1 MRPSK
6 TKTAFTLVE
15 LLVVIAIIGTL
26 MGLLL
31 PAVQSAREAG
41 RRNTCMN
48 NISQLG
54 KALVALDSQRGFLP
68 GWRNPCI
75 SGTMTGVASANFGY
89 FYSWPVPLLPL
100 IERRDIYRVGQDAA
114 LGLIPAPASSSYLE
128 IFACPSSPGDTSSS
142 ALAYVGNCGSG
153 NATAATAAALK
164 GEGVFLQSTGTAG
177 VRVGLD
183 FIGGGDGTATTIMLS
198 ERNGP
203 FVATP
208 LSWSVSGTA
217 PNDFTLNRTTTPA
230 FVLSGT
236 ADSGKVINSGTGSDV
251 VDFPSSNHPGGVLAV
266 FCDGHSMFLKETI
279 APRVLSQLM
288 TSRSDSLPAGNV
300 YGALNVLN
308 EAEFK

>member
-6 TKTAFTLVE
+6 TKTGFTLVE

-54 KALVALDSQRGFLP
+54 KAVIALDSQRGFLP
-68 GWRNPCI
+68 GWKNPCI
-75 SGTMTGVASANFGY
+75 SGTMTGTTAANFGN

-100 IERRDIYRVGQDAA
+100 IERRDIYRTGQDGN
-114 LGLIPAPASSSYLE
+114 LGLITTASNSYLE
-128 IFACPSSPGDTSSS
+128 IFACPSSPGDTSSPT
-142 ALAYVGNCGSG
+142 LAYVGNCGSG
-153 NATAATAAALK
+153 AATAANAAALK
-164 GEGVFLQSTGTAG
+164 GEGVFLHSTGTAG
-177 VRVGLD
+177 VRIGLD

-198 ERNGP
+198 ERNGA
-203 FVATP
+203 FVSTP
-208 LSWSVSGTA
+208 LAWSVFSTA
-217 PNDFTLNRTTTPA
+217 PNDFTLNRITTPA
-230 FVLSGT
+230 FILSGT
-236 ADSGKVINSGTGSDV
+236 ADSGKVINSGTGTDP
-251 VDFPSSNHPGGVLAV
+251 VDFPNSNHPGGVLSV
-266 FCDGHSMFLKETI
+266 FCDGHTLFLKETI

-288 TSRSDSLPAGNV
+288 TSRSDSLPADSI
-300 YGALNVLN
+300 YRAMPVLN